1 MDKNDS
7 PPTFRDLPLSYMVSE
22 DLGTGQLVAVIKA
35 SDPDTI
41 GKLEYSL
48 ISGDDGKFLL
58 DKADGTLKLRDT
70 LDRETKDLYKLLI
83 RVTDGVQYTETTI
96 AVQVRY
102 VQGGIWKEKKSDKHE
117 IEIRSWSFIIIKKE
131 SRANLHKIH
140 VFYEL

>member
-7 PPTFRDLPLSYMVSE
+7 PPTFRDLPQSYMVSE
-22 DLGTGQLVAVIKA
+22 DLGTGQLVATIKA

-58 DKADGTLKLRDT
+58 EKFQGTLKLRDT

-83 RVTDGVQYTETTI
+83 RVTDGVQYTETTVAI
-96 AVQVRY
+96 QVSSKY
-102 VQGGIWKEKKSDKHE
+102 AWWTVKGENLVDPKKT
-117 IEIRSWSFIIIKKE
+117 F
-131 SRANLHKIH
+131 
-140 VFYEL
+140 

>member
-7 PPTFRDLPLSYMVSE
+7 PPTFRDLPQSYMVSE
-22 DLGTGQLVAVIKA
+22 DLGIGQLVATIKA

-41 GKLEYSL
+41 GQLEYSL

-58 DKADGTLKLRDT
+58 EKSQGILKLRDT

-96 AVQVRY
+96 AIQVNFL
-102 VQGGIWKEKKSDKHE
+102 K
-117 IEIRSWSFIIIKKE
+117 F
-131 SRANLHKIH
+131 
-140 VFYEL
+140 ELTRKFFSC